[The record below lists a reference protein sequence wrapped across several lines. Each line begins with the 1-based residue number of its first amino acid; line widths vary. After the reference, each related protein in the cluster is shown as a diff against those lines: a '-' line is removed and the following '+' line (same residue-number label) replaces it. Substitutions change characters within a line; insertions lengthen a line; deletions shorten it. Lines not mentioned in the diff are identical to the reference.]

1 MALPLTAGFTIE
13 GLCSGEAP
21 EQRLQVVADVQR
33 ALPQQLPKIAHGIQ
47 RLDEI
52 IDAVALGIDMFGA
65 PSGTGSRDNLGGGG
79 KRQQQRIGLLV
90 LVSFL
95 CFCGSHF
102 CCSLGHA
109 DSHFCYAK
117 AEEGRA
123 FVVDM
128 SDAAAAAASENKGDV
143 TTLPMFIDLWSE
155 TFQVQAVFCARES
168 VSE

>member
-65 PSGTGSRDNLGGGG
+65 PSGTGSRDNLGGGEERDSN
-79 KRQQQRIGLLV
+79 KGLVCWCLCPFF
-90 LVSFL
+90 VSAAL
-95 CFCGSHF
+95 I
-102 CCSLGHA
+102 
-109 DSHFCYAK
+109 
-117 AEEGRA
+117 
-123 FVVDM
+123 FVVRLAM
-128 SDAAAAAASENKGDV
+128 QTATFATRKQRKGER
-143 TTLPMFIDLWSE
+143 LWL
-155 TFQVQAVFCARES
+155 T
-168 VSE
+168 

>member
-65 PSGTGSRDNLGGGG
+65 PSGTGSRDNLGGGRKETATKDWFVG
-79 KRQQQRIGLLV
+79 ACV
-90 LVSFL
+90 LSLFLRLSFL
-95 CFCGSHF
+95 LFAWPCRQPLLLRESRG
-102 CCSLGHA
+102 
-109 DSHFCYAK
+109 
-117 AEEGRA
+117 
-123 FVVDM
+123 
-128 SDAAAAAASENKGDV
+128 
-143 TTLPMFIDLWSE
+143 
-155 TFQVQAVFCARES
+155 RES
-168 VSE
+168 VCG